1 MKLLHFSPLA
11 FLISFLVLL
20 SSKQVASHP
29 NLDKFL
35 RCVSQRS
42 NSLDQIS
49 DVIYT
54 PANCSSF
61 KSVLRSYIRNERFN
75 QSTTPKPLAIVTP
88 LDESHVRAT
97 VVCAKYHGLPLRVR
111 SGGHD
116 YEGLSYVSHDPFVL
130 LDMFNLRAIDIDIAS
145 ETAWAQAGA
154 TLGELYYK
162 ISTLS
167 KTHAFP
173 AGVCPTLGL
182 GGHISGG
189 GYGNLLR
196 KYGLSIDNVI
206 DARVVDANGNILDR
220 QAMGEDLFWSIRG
233 GGAAS
238 FCVVLA
244 WKIKLV
250 QVPATITV
258 FNVGRTIEE
267 GVTQIVDQWQRVAP
281 NMDPHLFIRAQPRV
295 VKGSEYEGNKTVQVR
310 FIALYLG
317 SATNLVRLVKKS
329 FPLLGLDHKDCI
341 EMPWI
346 NSTLYWFGLPLSTPL
361 EELASRTWKPRFYA
375 KYRSDY
381 VQQPIPEEGL
391 DAIWKKL
398 LEFEDLYLQFNPYG
412 GMMSQVP
419 ENATAFPHRA
429 GNLFKIQH
437 LSVWSEPGEEIA
449 RRYTD
454 ASKQLYDALAPY
466 VSKNPREHF
475 LNYRDLDVGTN
486 ENGNSTFGA
495 AYFKGNLPRLI
506 ATKARVDPDNFF
518 RYEQSIPLT
527 I

>member
-54 PANCSSF
+54 RANCSSF

-97 VVCAKYHGLPLRVR
+97 VVCAKYHGLQLRVR

-145 ETAWAQAGA
+145 ETAWAQA
-154 TLGELYYK
+154 
-162 ISTLS
+162 
-167 KTHAFP
+167 
-173 AGVCPTLGL
+173 
-182 GGHISGG
+182 
-189 GYGNLLR
+189 
-196 KYGLSIDNVI
+196 
-206 DARVVDANGNILDR
+206 
-220 QAMGEDLFWSIRG
+220 
-233 GGAAS
+233 
-238 FCVVLA
+238 
-244 WKIKLV
+244 
-250 QVPATITV
+250 
-258 FNVGRTIEE
+258 E

-281 NMDPHLFIRAQPRV
+281 NTDPDLFIRAQPRV

-317 SATNLVRLVKKS
+317 RAKNLVRLVKKS

-346 NSTLYWFGLPLSTPL
+346 NSTLYWFGMPLGNPL

-437 LSVWSEPGEEIA
+437 LSVWSEPGEENA

-454 ASKQLYDALAPY
+454 ASKRLYDALAPY